1 MENKRSRQGAFCLL
15 LTPRSESG
23 QELLQMA
30 QATLPQ
36 VVAAPEGQSAEILMY
51 RETGCLLPHEIY
63 PQGREAYETRSKD
76 RNTSPHSRFDITF
89 WHKLASPTPTSS
101 ATPTPSA
108 FSLPE
113 IRP

>member
-15 LTPRSESG
+15 LTPQSDSG

-36 VVAAPEGQSAEILMY
+36 IVAAPEGQPAEIVMY

-63 PQGREAYETRSKD
+63 PQGREAYEARCKD
-76 RNTSPHSRFDITF
+76 RSTSPHSRFDIAF
-89 WHKLASPTPTSS
+89 WHKLATPTTGSS
-101 ATPTPSA
+101 STPTPSS

-113 IRP
+113 IRL